1 MFLTSGASSGPARD
15 YSKRLDSEV
24 SLISYVLYENTLI
37 FKRQSDKNEK
47 FQLLKYPGV
56 RDFCERRKTL

>member
-1 MFLTSGASSGPARD
+1 MFLTSGASSGPLRD

-47 FQLLKYPGV
+47 FQLLKISRCQG
-56 RDFCERRKTL
+56 LL